1 MLLLGRPVDDLP
13 ASYPMKK
20 ATLSWRERL
29 AQLPPEQQQKVKAA
43 IKQSI
48 LLRQREA
55 RREAA
60 EFILKLQ
67 RDSRRQLLR

>member
-1 MLLLGRPVDDLP
+1 
-13 ASYPMKK
+13 MKK
-20 ATLSWRERL
+20 STIGWRERL
-29 AQLPPEQQQKVKAA
+29 AQLPPEQQQKVKSA
-43 IKQSI
+43 IKETI

-67 RDSRRQLLR
+67 RESRGRLLR

>member
-1 MLLLGRPVDDLP
+1 MK
-13 ASYPMKK
+13 ATPMKK
-20 ATLSWRERL
+20 STSGWRERL
-29 AQLPPEQQQKVKAA
+29 AQLPPEQQQQLKAA
-43 IKQSI
+43 MREII

-55 RREAA
+55 RREAV

>member
-1 MLLLGRPVDDLP
+1 LILDLP
-13 ASYPMKK
+13 ESYPMKK
-20 ATLSWRERL
+20 STLGWRERL

-48 LLRQREA
+48 LLRRREA
-55 RREAA
+55 RHEAA